1 MAKTC
6 RKCVTGDGR
15 RGMSRDAK
23 TVLALNA
30 GSSSL
35 KFGVNNVS
43 ATDSKALFSGS
54 AETVDDAQEEQQ
66 IGWQSWRA
74 VRRSVAR

>member
-15 RGMSRDAK
+15 RGMLRDAI

-35 KFGVNNVS
+35 KCGVYNVC
-43 ATDSKALFSGS
+43 ATDSEELFSWS
-54 AETVDDAQEEQQ
+54 EETVGDAQEEQQ
-66 IGWQSWRA
+66 IAWQSWRA
-74 VRRSVAR
+74 VRQSVAR